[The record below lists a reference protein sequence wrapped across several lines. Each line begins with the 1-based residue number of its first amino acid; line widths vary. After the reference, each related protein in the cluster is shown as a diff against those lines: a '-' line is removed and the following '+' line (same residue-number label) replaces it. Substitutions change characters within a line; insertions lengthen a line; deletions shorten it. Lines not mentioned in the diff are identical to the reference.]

1 MSKIETLLLASLG
14 GKGKNRNSLAC
25 LRNAGFYSAESYRT
39 VMTKNQSLKSE
50 FIQEIPG
57 HNLLMYWP
65 TMDPSQDTSLVCMW
79 FDTCVWLY
87 VVCIEKTATRLI
99 CPYACCLVNCNVFMM
114 TPLIAENLEALNCF
128 QNRKV
133 HMVARIYLRFCLSRA
148 GISSHYP
155 KTRAHF
161 WAVPGAICCAAIL
174 R

>member
-1 MSKIETLLLASLG
+1 LLVSEMPVSIP
-14 GKGKNRNSLAC
+14 RS
-25 LRNAGFYSAESYRT
+25 RT

-114 TPLIAENLEALNCF
+114 TPLIAENLEALDCF